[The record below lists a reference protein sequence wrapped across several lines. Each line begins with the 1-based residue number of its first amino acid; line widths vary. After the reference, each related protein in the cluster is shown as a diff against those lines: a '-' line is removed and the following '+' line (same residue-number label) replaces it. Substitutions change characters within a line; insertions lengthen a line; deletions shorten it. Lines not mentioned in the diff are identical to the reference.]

1 LPQQFKNT
9 IGLVSDTVLIS
20 VILPF
25 FRPGKL
31 LATAIES
38 ILNQTYPNLELLLI
52 NNNADVQSAE
62 IANDFSHKDSRI
74 RILYE
79 KEQGIAFALNKGLSK
94 IRGEIIARMD
104 ADDVSFPQ
112 RLEKQLIYLKN
123 HPETDVVSCRTIFH
137 STIEQSRGYELF
149 VKWQN
154 NIIASLE
161 HELNRFVESP
171 LAHPTVMFRKY
182 LIEKYGM
189 YDTGDVPEDYE
200 LWLRWMDKGVRFF
213 KIPELL
219 VQWNDHPK
227 RLSRIDNHYSEDAFL
242 RVKCF
247 YLAQWA
253 KCSVAKN
260 KKIVLCGSS
269 KFCRTKALLL
279 EANGLSTYGY
289 TDVKINR
296 NNNIRFIPLD
306 KLNSP
311 DKWFLINLISK
322 RGVGPSIRKH
332 FSNLGFAEGRDFILA
347 G

>member
-62 IANDFSHKDSRI
+62 IANDFSLKDSRI

-123 HPETDVVSCRTIFH
+123 HPETEVEILGHTDSKGEKAYNQKL
-137 STIEQSRGYELF
+137 SEQRATQIYKYMNKLGISKTRMSFNAFGESRPLVPNVDENG
-149 VKWQN
+149 N
-154 NIIASLE
+154 D
-161 HELNRFVESP
+161 SP
-171 LAHPTVMFRKY
+171 EGRA
-182 LIEKYGM
+182 
-189 YDTGDVPEDYE
+189 
-200 LWLRWMDKGVRFF
+200 
-213 KIPELL
+213 
-219 VQWNDHPK
+219 
-227 RLSRIDNHYSEDAFL
+227 
-242 RVKCF
+242 
-247 YLAQWA
+247 
-253 KCSVAKN
+253 
-260 KKIVLCGSS
+260 
-269 KFCRTKALLL
+269 
-279 EANGLSTYGY
+279 
-289 TDVKINR
+289 INR
-296 NNNIRFIPLD
+296 RVEF
-306 KLNSP
+306 KL
-311 DKWFLINLISK
+311 K
-322 RGVGPSIRKH
+322 
-332 FSNLGFAEGRDFILA
+332 
-347 G
+347 